1 MMNIQQEKQEIIKQR
16 IRMEK
21 KLDEIAYIDDC
32 GSVVDLDIA
41 CQSLNQLENYMFMAL
56 ERINR
61 QQMLLESKR
70 R

>member
-21 KLDEIAYIDDC
+21 KLDEISYIDDC